1 MFKTILKSLVAAA
14 IYTLLFFGVV
24 NICYWRYNMHQTMF
38 HNIHYYAWVQ
48 YAEGAGM
55 MFAAAF
61 IFEMIRHLLRK
72 K

>member
-1 MFKTILKSLVAAA
+1 
-14 IYTLLFFGVV
+14 
-24 NICYWRYNMHQTMF
+24 MHQTMF

-55 MFAAAF
+55 MFIVSF
-61 IFEMIRHLLRK
+61 ILELLRNLLGK